1 MALEAQGTRL
11 FWSASTAQ
19 STAIEI
25 TQIVSFGGPSGSA
38 GIIDITNLG
47 STAKEKLMGLPDEG
61 QVTFD
66 ITYQAT
72 AASHIALRADRA
84 SRSKRNI
91 TIAYTDAASSI
102 DYADAY
108 CTGFSISGGV
118 DDVLKASVT
127 LEITGP
133 ITSTTN

>member
-1 MALEAQGTRL
+1 MTG
-11 FWSASTAQ
+11 FN
-19 STAIEI
+19 
-25 TQIVSFGGPSGSA
+25 GPSGSA
-38 GIIDITNLG
+38 AVIDITNLQ

-61 QVTFD
+61 QVSFD

-84 SRSKRNI
+84 SRTKRKLAI
-91 TIAYTDAASSI
+91 GFTDTASSI
-102 DYADAY
+102 DQVDAY
-108 CTGFSISGGV
+108 CTGFAITGGV

-127 LEITGP
+127 LELTGP

>member
-1 MALEAQGTRL
+1 MALESQGTKI

-19 STAIEI
+19 STAIEV
-25 TQIVSFGGPSGSA
+25 TQIISFTGPSGSA
-38 GIIDITNLG
+38 GIIDVTNLG

-61 QVTFD
+61 QRTFD

-84 SRSKRNI
+84 SRSKRNV
-91 TIAYTDAASSI
+91 TIAYTDGASSL

-108 CTGFSISGGV
+108 CTGFSVSGGV